1 MLSLR
6 LDIRSLASL
15 IDHSSQ
21 GFHEMERKF
30 IGFSKLAGHCNI
42 DMTNGDGTD
51 KDQGIRERRQ
61 LDLTIWRGAA
71 ATATKFITNISSKN
85 FNDILNLNTFV

>member
-1 MLSLR
+1 
-6 LDIRSLASL
+6 
-15 IDHSSQ
+15 
-21 GFHEMERKF
+21 MERKF

-51 KDQGIRERRQ
+51 KDQRIRERRQ
-61 LDLTIWRGAA
+61 LDLTIWRGTA

-85 FNDILNLNTFV
+85 FNVILNLNTFIQ